1 MKKAICILLISMMV
15 GSTVMGCSGSGGDPI
30 KIGAV
35 GPLTGD
41 SSNGGTDELEGK
53 EMAVEDFNEAGGV
66 DEKR

>member
-15 GSTVMGCSGSGGDPI
+15 GSTVMGCSGSGGDTI

-41 SSNGGTDELEGK
+41 SSNGGTDE
-53 EMAVEDFNEAGGV
+53 
-66 DEKR
+66 